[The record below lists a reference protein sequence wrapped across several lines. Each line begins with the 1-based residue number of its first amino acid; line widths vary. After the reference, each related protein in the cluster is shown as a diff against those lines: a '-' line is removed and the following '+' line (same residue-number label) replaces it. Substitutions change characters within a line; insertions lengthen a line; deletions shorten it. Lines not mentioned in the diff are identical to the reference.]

1 MKAFVRRYPAM
12 SLYMR
17 VHDFEVNDI
26 FIPEKNIILLICE
39 DGSGVMAYRSTFSPD
54 NVTIVKEIDVPEQV
68 IDDAEAYMSARDAL
82 QIHQQFI
89 QGQIQGPEALI

>member
-12 SLYMR
+12 SLYMY
-17 VHDFEVNDI
+17 VHDCEVNDI
-26 FIPEKNIILLICE
+26 LIPEKNIILSISE
-39 DGSGVMAYRSTFSPD
+39 DGSGIVAYRSTLFSLD

-89 QGQIQGPEALI
+89 QQQM